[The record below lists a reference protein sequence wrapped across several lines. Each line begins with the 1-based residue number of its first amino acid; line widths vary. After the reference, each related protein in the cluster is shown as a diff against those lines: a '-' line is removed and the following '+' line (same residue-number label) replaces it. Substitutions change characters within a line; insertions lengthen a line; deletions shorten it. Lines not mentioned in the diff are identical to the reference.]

1 MARIILGFLLTF
13 PFTVSMYLSI
23 NTRPAAPFKSHD
35 AVSYTSHHAVL
46 PLVAAGSVSALGLFT
61 SSSTGSQP

>member
-1 MARIILGFLLTF
+1 MTRTILGSLLTF
-13 PFTVSMYLSI
+13 PFTVSMRLSI
-23 NTRPAAPFKSHD
+23 NTRPATPFKSHD

-46 PLVAAGSVSALGLFT
+46 PPVAAGSISALGLFT